1 MQTQFADADVLSV
14 GKAFSFPPGRCVGGA
29 DSANPVRN
37 GADWE
42 LEFWFGLVLLW
53 FVWEIAAKSHS
64 EFFCVEN
71 HDLEVTSHHLAQ
83 PA

>member
-14 GKAFSFPPGRCVGGA
+14 GKAFSFSPGRCVGGA

-53 FVWEIAAKSHS
+53 FV
-64 EFFCVEN
+64 
-71 HDLEVTSHHLAQ
+71 
-83 PA
+83 